1 MTDIHTIKSYDD
13 ELDQLR
19 AILSEMAG
27 LAEMQLANAVTA
39 LMARDIELAEKA
51 IASDK
56 KIDLLEQRAEEKA
69 IEVIAR
75 RAPLA
80 DDLRE
85 LVATIKISN
94 ALERIGDYSKNIA
107 KRTTVLVNTL
117 PIRQISVLPEMAQEA
132 QRMITDV
139 LDAFIQRDST
149 RAIDVWTRDERIDL
163 LYDSLFR
170 ELLTYMMEKPQIIT
184 ACTHLLFIAKN
195 IERAGDQATN
205 IAEIAYYVIEGRP
218 MKDARPKRDDT
229 AFARASKDEQSHP
242 DQQDSAS

>member
-39 LMARDIELAEKA
+39 LMARDIKLAEKV

-56 KIDLLEQRAEEKA
+56 KIDFLEQRAEEKA

-149 RAIDVWTRDERIDL
+149 RAVNVWARMSALIC
-163 LYDSLFR
+163 F
-170 ELLTYMMEKPQIIT
+170 MI
-184 ACTHLLFIAKN
+184 AC
-195 IERAGDQATN
+195 
-205 IAEIAYYVIEGRP
+205 
-218 MKDARPKRDDT
+218 
-229 AFARASKDEQSHP
+229 
-242 DQQDSAS
+242 SANC